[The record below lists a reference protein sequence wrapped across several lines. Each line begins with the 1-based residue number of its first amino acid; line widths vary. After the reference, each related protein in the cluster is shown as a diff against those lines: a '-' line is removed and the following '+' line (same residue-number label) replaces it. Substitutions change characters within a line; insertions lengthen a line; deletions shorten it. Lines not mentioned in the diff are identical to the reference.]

1 MQAVTAL
8 QGPRENGVL
17 EEGGRQLVWTVGW
30 AGAAC
35 REEEGCPVAGE
46 ARQVGGELVWETGHT
61 WASLT
66 RGGGWGTQWLPL
78 GLSGPAPGL

>member
-1 MQAVTAL
+1 MQALMAL

-35 REEEGCPVAGE
+35 REEEGCPIAEE
-46 ARQVGGELVWETGHT
+46 ARQVGGRRAVC
-61 WASLT
+61 
-66 RGGGWGTQWLPL
+66 GTCGCLHP
-78 GLSGPAPGL
+78 GAEPAQEIHYVPSRAF